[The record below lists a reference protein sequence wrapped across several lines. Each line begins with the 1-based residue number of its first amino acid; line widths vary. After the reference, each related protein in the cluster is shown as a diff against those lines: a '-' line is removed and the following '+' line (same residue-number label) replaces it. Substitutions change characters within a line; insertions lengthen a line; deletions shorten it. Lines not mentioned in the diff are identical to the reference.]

1 MNPLYEL
8 GKRRLKNY
16 IRVFHRLGP
25 KVSHIISTHIIHYS
39 KLVTQS
45 NLNARVLGSIAFH
58 ILKKEEFEKK
68 FVSA

>member
-1 MNPLYEL
+1 
-8 GKRRLKNY
+8 
-16 IRVFHRLGP
+16 VFHRLGP